1 MAGKIDKMQSNED
14 TNLGHV
20 PRVFRNKD
28 KDMSDVLYAGGL
40 LREGF
45 PKSRY
50 GKVESIFYE
59 ACKFINKRVNK
70 KVTIRRVRSIW
81 EGTAK
86 RIDSEE
92 MDALREAVFEESKR
106 EQQELRAR
114 LAALDEILAS
124 VDANVTRKALARK
137 SERNGRLGRM
147 DRV

>member
-14 TNLGHV
+14 TNLGLNPSV
-20 PRVFRNKD
+20 IRNKD

-45 PKSRY
+45 PRSRY

-106 EQQELRAR
+106 EQKELRAR
-114 LAALDEILAS
+114 LAALDEML
-124 VDANVTRKALARK
+124 ANVSANAAGKALARQSNRK
-137 SERNGRLGRM
+137 GRLGRV
-147 DRV
+147 DHI